1 MRYAVIATNIRT
13 GEALDLGHFDYA
25 ADAQYEI
32 DHNIEWD
39 EEDVPEEWS
48 FEAVPVDDEYEEPA
62 DIDDDFGFDPY
73 MGCYSYDCQEQPKS
87 LF

>member
-13 GEALDLGHFDYA
+13 GEALDLGHFDCA

-39 EEDVPEEWS
+39 EGDVPEEWS
-48 FEAVPVDDEYEEPA
+48 FDIVEVDDEYEEPA

-73 MGCYSYDCQEQPKS
+73 MGCYSYDC
-87 LF
+87 

>member
-13 GEALDLGHFDYA
+13 GEKLDLGHFDYA
-25 ADAQYEI
+25 EDAQYEI

-48 FEAVPVDDEYEEPA
+48 FEIVPVDDEYEEPA

-73 MGCYSYDCQEQPKS
+73 MGCYSYDC
-87 LF
+87 